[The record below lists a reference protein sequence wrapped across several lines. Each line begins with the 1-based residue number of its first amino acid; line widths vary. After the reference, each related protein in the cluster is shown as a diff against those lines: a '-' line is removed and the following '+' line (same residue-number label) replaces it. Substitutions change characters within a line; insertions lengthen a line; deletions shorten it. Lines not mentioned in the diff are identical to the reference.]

1 MQRIDPM
8 IVTQSLTLC
17 LMQLPVPAG
26 GGLTGGAHSADFA
39 SESSEFDT
47 SDDEFLADLQPLRN
61 IAKLRRVDTSNV
73 DSDEN
78 VCDTVVMI

>member
-1 MQRIDPM
+1 MPDA
-8 IVTQSLTLC
+8 TASTS
-17 LMQLPVPAG
+17 G
-26 GGLTGGAHSADFA
+26 EGLTGGAHSADFA

-61 IAKLRRVDTSNV
+61 TAKRRRVDTSNV

-78 VCDTVVMI
+78 IWVHIDIVQ